1 LEQVDQFFDV
11 GVSPGDNTTLT
22 HSLSTVIVGPG
33 GKIFRWYP
41 SNEWDPSNVVNDIK
55 QAVAQ

>member
-1 LEQVDQFFDV
+1 VDQFFDV
-11 GVSPGDNTTLT
+11 AVSPGSSNTLT
-22 HSLSTVIVGPG
+22 HTLSTVIIAPS

-41 SNEWDPSNVVNDIK
+41 NNDWTPGAVVDDVE

>member
-1 LEQVDQFFDV
+1 V
-11 GVSPGDNTTLT
+11 GVSPGADSTLT
-22 HSLSTVIVGPG
+22 HTLSTAIIAPS

-41 SNEWDPSNVVNDIK
+41 SNDWAPSAVVYDIK